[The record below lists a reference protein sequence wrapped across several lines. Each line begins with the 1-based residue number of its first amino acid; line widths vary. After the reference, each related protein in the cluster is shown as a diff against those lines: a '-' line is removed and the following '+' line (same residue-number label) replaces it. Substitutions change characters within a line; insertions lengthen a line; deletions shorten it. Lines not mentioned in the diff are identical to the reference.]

1 MDTGNISDLLSS
13 LSADDIASLQS
24 MASSLFGGGS
34 SEEKNEEAKQQS
46 DPPMGIDP
54 KTMASVASLLSK
66 MQSRGDD
73 DNTRLI
79 AALRPLLSEKRR
91 RRADDA
97 IKILQLFEI
106 LPLLKDSGVF

>member
-1 MDTGNISDLLSS
+1 MDTGNISDILSS

-24 MASSLFGGGS
+24 MASSLFGGNGS
-34 SEEKNEEAKQQS
+34 EGKKEETEPQNS
-46 DPPMGIDP
+46 PLGGIDP
-54 KTMASVASLLSK
+54 KTMATVASLLSK

-73 DNTRLI
+73 DNTRFI
-79 AALRPLLSEKRR
+79 AALRPLLSEKRQ

-106 LPLLKDSGVF
+106 LPLLKDSGIF